1 VPGRRFSAPTQ
12 IDLASGMNQT
22 LKLLIVAA
30 SACAALAVGLGASAK
45 PNGLA
50 HAARIVGPS

>member
-1 VPGRRFSAPTQ
+1 
-12 IDLASGMNQT
+12 MNQT

-45 PNGLA
+45 PDGLA
-50 HAARIVGPS
+50 EAARIVGAS